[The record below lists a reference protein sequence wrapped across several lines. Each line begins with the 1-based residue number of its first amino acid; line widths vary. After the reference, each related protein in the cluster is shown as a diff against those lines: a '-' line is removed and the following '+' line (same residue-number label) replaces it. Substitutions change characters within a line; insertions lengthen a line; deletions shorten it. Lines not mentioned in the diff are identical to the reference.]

1 MRRDG
6 LYRLQTNTPVEQ
18 VSSAEVLAHY
28 KNSRQLQCIRLGRL
42 EVQGQSLKTKVT
54 RIPKNLKAILGKL
67 GLLPLLAQETEGHG
81 KEEY

>member
-42 EVQGQSLKTKVT
+42 EVQGQSLKTLRPSLENWGCCRCWPRKQ
-54 RIPKNLKAILGKL
+54 RAMAKKNIK
-67 GLLPLLAQETEGHG
+67 
-81 KEEY
+81 